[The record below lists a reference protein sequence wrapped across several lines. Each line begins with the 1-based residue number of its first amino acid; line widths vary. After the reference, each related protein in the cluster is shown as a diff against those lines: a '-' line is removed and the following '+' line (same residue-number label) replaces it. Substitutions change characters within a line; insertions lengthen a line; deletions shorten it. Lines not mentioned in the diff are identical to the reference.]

1 MIQATALYG
10 STDANEPQAI
20 GSAFTELKY
29 DLRNYEGKWNVFQ
42 VTITGDKGAYYVEFT
57 LKVSD
62 NFNETFGKAEVSEI
76 LK

>member
-10 STDANEPQAI
+10 SIDANEPQAI

-29 DLRNYEGKWNVFQ
+29 DLRNYEGTWNVFQ
-42 VTITGDKGAYYVEFT
+42 VTITGDKGAYSVEFT

-76 LK
+76 LR